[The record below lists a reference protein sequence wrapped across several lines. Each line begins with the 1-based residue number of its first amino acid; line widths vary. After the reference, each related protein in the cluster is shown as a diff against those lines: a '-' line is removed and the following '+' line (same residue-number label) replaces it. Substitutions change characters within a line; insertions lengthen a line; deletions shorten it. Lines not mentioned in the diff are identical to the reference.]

1 MWCVACVPLQS
12 AFSLCMYGIGNASV
26 AMEHVCRLPE
36 PEFARTFQAA
46 FKMLVAT
53 EVDTDRLHLVTA
65 AVL

>member
-53 EVDTDRLHLVTA
+53 EVDTD
-65 AVL
+65 